1 MFARE
6 LLFSRSDHTIHFSL
20 LFKLWSFPAL
30 YIITIHQLIDGSSI
44 QKCCSGVF
52 CIALHL
58 RAQINFLLR
67 LSHQI
72 MHFKITT
79 QQNLRWAFLIVFE
92 NYFLKNHIL
101 HHCELATFF
110 IIAGKL
116 FTKEG
121 KLLPL
126 SENMY
131 HLGKTFYYK
140 GKTIYHW
147 GKTFY
152 HWGKTF
158 YH

>member
-1 MFARE
+1 MSTKQVNWDPLIMIRHLTALKASARLDLYTDYMFARE

-79 QQNLRWAFLIVFE
+79 QQSFRWAFLIVFE
-92 NYFLKNHIL
+92 NYSWK
-101 HHCELATFF
+101 
-110 IIAGKL
+110 II
-116 FTKEG
+116 
-121 KLLPL
+121 
-126 SENMY
+126 
-131 HLGKTFYYK
+131 FYR
-140 GKTIYHW
+140 IAS
-147 GKTFY
+147 
-152 HWGKTF
+152 
-158 YH
+158 